1 MAHPRF
7 LSRAV
12 FLLMLAC
19 SAHAALAFTTV
30 HEGFEEFEPGV
41 EVSSFELGDVTVSL
55 DRPEGSPFRAYQYGL
70 APMVFEGDSEAPNP
84 APNVRGL
91 SPRGFI
97 TTSAPRDR
105 RGFNRHQP
113 LVFDLSKPVRGVQM
127 TVVDLLESYGSVT
140 LTGYNEFGEI
150 VSESS
155 LSGPPE
161 EDRPSTVRLKVA
173 SAAEDIVRAVL
184 TGGVAGKSDYAIDD
198 FVLNLARA
206 CSRADLTTSAARP
219 GDAAYGIADGAVDS
233 SDMVY
238 FMVGWN
244 ARDPKIA
251 DFTTTGAPEGLKG
264 HGRRDGRVDGADL
277 YYFLALWLPGCD

>member
-7 LSRAV
+7 LIRA
-12 FLLMLAC
+12 
-19 SAHAALAFTTV
+19 AALVMLVCAAQPAWASATV
-30 HEGFEEFEPGV
+30 REGFEDFEPGA
-41 EVSSFELGDVTVSL
+41 EIDSFELGDVTVTL

-97 TTSAPRDR
+97 TTSAPRDN

-140 LTGYNEFGEI
+140 LTAYNTFGEI

-155 LSGPPE
+155 LRGPPE
-161 EDRPSTVRLKVA
+161 EGRPSTVRLKVA
-173 SAAEDIVRAVL
+173 SAAEDIVKAVL
-184 TGGVAGKSDYAIDD
+184 TGGVAGESDYAIDD
-198 FVLNLARA
+198 FVLNLTSA

-219 GDAAYGIADGAVDS
+219 GDASYGISDGVVDS

-244 ARDPKIA
+244 ARDAKIA
-251 DFTTTGAPEGLKG
+251 DFTTTGAPEGIEG

-277 YYFLALWLPGCD
+277 YYFLTLWLPGCE